1 MQTFYSIYYLI
12 NCALRRAH
20 FKIWSKMVD
29 ALRLHMRIKQA
40 EKYAGGRENGLIV
53 AYRPNSCP
61 ASDFFSSGHEWTDYC
76 IWAESIPRVEL
87 PLFRTRVAPTTFRRS
102 QPTLSMAYKS
112 KSIRTD
118 STLYFLYW
126 VTSMTTTLNP
136 FGPTPYDLWC
146 NSLDS
151 RIKFHKTMIIF
162 FKKKSHRLRK
172 ISVQSIVPVKAWW
185 WFFFENGSFIDL
197 RQLHQDDTII

>member
-76 IWAESIPRVEL
+76 IWAESISRVEL
-87 PLFRTRVAPTTFRRS
+87 PLCRTRVAPTTSRRS

-112 KSIRTD
+112 KSTWNFVTPLFIISFSFLNILLEDCMTCFMSSTYFCSLLPCVD
-118 STLYFLYW
+118 SEQ
-126 VTSMTTTLNP
+126 NP
-136 FGPTPYDLWC
+136 
-146 NSLDS
+146 S
-151 RIKFHKTMIIF
+151 R
-162 FKKKSHRLRK
+162 
-172 ISVQSIVPVKAWW
+172 
-185 WFFFENGSFIDL
+185 
-197 RQLHQDDTII
+197 